1 MPLKNPEH
9 RSGNGLP
16 SRNHSTTPI
25 EPLIELAAKAIKLAS
40 QINLQDPRSGAFQTP
55 GEKTAQKKPGK
66 PI

>member
-1 MPLKNPEH
+1 MPVKKPEPGQGTAYQPQSFH
-9 RSGNGLP
+9 NANRTFDRTGLP
-16 SRNHSTTPI
+16 R
-25 EPLIELAAKAIKLAS
+25 AIKLAC